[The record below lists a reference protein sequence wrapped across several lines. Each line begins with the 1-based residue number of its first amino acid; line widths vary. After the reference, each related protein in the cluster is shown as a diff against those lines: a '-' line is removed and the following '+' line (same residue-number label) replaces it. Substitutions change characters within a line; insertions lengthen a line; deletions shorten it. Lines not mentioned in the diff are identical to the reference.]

1 MTVMN
6 RPDSVFHPKDPISSL
21 THFIGFL
28 FSVAATPFTLAYASR
43 YMSEGFGMLS
53 VAVFFLTMTLLYGA
67 SAGYH
72 AFHISEKADRLLRK
86 IDHCNIF
93 LLIAGSYTPVC
104 MLGMNRG
111 HGLFLLAVIWLL
123 AAAGIIFKMV
133 WITCPKWVSSVL
145 YILMGWVCLIFIP
158 EIRSAI
164 GPLGFALLL
173 LEGVFYTVGGVI
185 YALKPAIFPKEK
197 ETGFGNHELFHLFVM
212 AGSLFHFLLV
222 LLVLIPMA

>member
-1 MTVMN
+1 MTVLN
-6 RPDSVFHPKDPISSL
+6 HTEFLFRPKDPISSL

-28 FSVAATPFTLAYASR
+28 FSLAATPFVLAFASVS
-43 YMSEGFGMLS
+43 MPDLPGMLS

-72 AFHISEKADRLLRK
+72 AFHISEKADRILRK

-104 MLGMNRG
+104 MLAMSRE
-111 HGLFLLAVIWLL
+111 HGFLLLTLIWTIAL
-123 AAAGIIFKMV
+123 AGILFKIC
-133 WITCPKWVSSVL
+133 WITCPKWVSSLL
-145 YILMGWVCLIFIP
+145 YIFMGWFCLFFLP
-158 EIRSAI
+158 EIRSSI
-164 GPLGFALLL
+164 GTQGFLLLL
-173 LEGVFYTVGGVI
+173 LEGVFYTAGGII

-222 LLVLIPMA
+222 TLVLIPMA

>member
-1 MTVMN
+1 MTVLN
-6 RPDSVFHPKDPISSL
+6 RTEPLFRPKDPISSL

-28 FSVAATPFTLAYASR
+28 FSIAATPFVLAYASA
-43 YMSEGFGMLS
+43 YMPEMTGVLS

-72 AFHISEKADRLLRK
+72 AFHISEKADRILRK

-104 MLGMNRG
+104 MLAMNRE
-111 HGLFLLAVIWLL
+111 HGLLLLGLIWAIAL
-123 AAAGIIFKMV
+123 AGIVFKIC

-145 YILMGWVCLIFIP
+145 YIFMGWVCLIYIP
-158 EIRSAI
+158 EIRAAI
-164 GPLGFALLL
+164 GPLGFSLLL
-173 LEGVFYTVGGVI
+173 LEGIFYTAGGII
-185 YALKPAIFPKEK
+185 YALKPRIFPKEK
-197 ETGFGNHELFHLFVM
+197 ETGFGNHELFHCFVM